1 VIEVK
6 EEDQS
11 ASVRE
16 MEGRGECTLG
26 LEDTE
31 NFVTSDEADLGD
43 AVGVTEGDAD
53 LGRSETLPGEFDDVV
68 DDILRCCLEPR
79 GRSAAVGQ
87 GRGR

>member
-1 VIEVK
+1 MIEAK
-6 EEDQS
+6 EEDDS

-16 MEGRGECTLG
+16 MEARGESTLG

-31 NFVTSDEADLGD
+31 DFVTGDEAHLGD

-53 LGRSETLPGEFDDVV
+53 LGQSETLPGEFDDVV
-68 DDILRCCLEPR
+68 DDILWCCLEPR